1 MHNISGIDWI
11 WLNASLTHI
20 HDFFRILAT
29 SEISIFLINFVDVFF
44 DGKFGSKTTT
54 ILGHRIHHN
63 IVQNLFHLDLKLTK
77 YSNFLYFLEL
87 MHKKLIKNHKAH
99 FFQEKS

>member
-63 IVQNLFHLDLKLTK
+63 IVQNLFHFDSKNRNIR
-77 YSNFLYFLEL
+77 NFCIF
-87 MHKKLIKNHKAH
+87 
-99 FFQEKS
+99 